1 MPGMHFAF
9 PSPLQAQRQRVPPVL
24 PSVLRDQTRVLVKK
38 SATSAAGDA
47 EEIKKLFPFLYGQKS
62 VSFQRGEE
70 SDAVRPIRA
79 AVVLSGGQA
88 PGGHNVITGLFRFVK
103 ESGGTLYG
111 FLNGPKGI
119 FTGNYREI
127 TDDDVEKYHNMGG
140 FDMIGS
146 GRDKIHTDKQFADS
160 LKTCEQ
166 LKLDGLVVIGGD
178 DSNTNACMLA
188 EYFASRR
195 SRACVVGAPKTIDG
209 DLKNEYVP
217 VSFGFDTA
225 CKTYSEM
232 IGSLAMDA
240 LSTKKKYHFVRLMGR
255 SASHIALECAL
266 QVQPNLCYIGEEVE
280 HKRMTLSQVA
290 RELVDLIETRASV
303 GKKYGLVLIPE
314 GLIEFIPELGVL
326 IKEIN
331 DILPKLSGE
340 ATANVVLERLSGSS
354 KDVFAYLPDSIK
366 SQLLLDRDSHGNVI
380 VSRIETESLLIQ
392 CALKELCPSTKAEF
406 KYQTHFFG
414 YEGRS
419 ALPSPFDSNYCFALG
434 YNAGLLINHKQ
445 TGMISTVT
453 NLNQS
458 PELWEAGGMPLTHM
472 MNMEKRA
479 GKEKPVIKKALT
491 ELDGNPFLTFARRRE
506 QWKLQDKYRSPG
518 PIQFQS
524 TKWAEDT
531 TIMLRLELEQRE
543 GLIEQDSD
551 QPRAKRHKLGS
562 RIGETGRDADA
573 TFSLPF
579 VRNRLNHSVKS
590 PSVLHSDAGQF
601 RFVQTEMTP
610 VDNAATLQFSKVYPH
625 LLAQNT
631 SVYELHTKAYSVGKS
646 HVNTAGAPCN
656 RVGIVFCGR
665 PTPGAHNIVQGLY
678 DALKLMKRDT
688 VLYGFKNGT
697 LGLFEGNYVEITDE
711 IFEEFRNTGGV
722 DILGRSVDQMH
733 TDEQLKAINAT
744 CCNLSLD
751 GLVCVGGTYTAADT
765 LCLAEFLLSQGTS
778 TTVTALPAT
787 IDRDMINQYVEET
800 VGFHSAS
807 RVCSQLCGNI
817 ATDCNSNKKYYY
829 FLRMMG
835 RRPSHMV
842 LEVGLQSC
850 PNAVLIGEEIWENQK
865 TLSMIVT
872 EIADMVCLR
881 SLQGKEFGVILIP
894 EGLLTFVPEVAS
906 LLTELKNIGAQ
917 HPHVGL
923 EETLRLLKPW
933 QRMLFEYLPGFI
945 QDKVTRRE
953 IHGTLELSQIET
965 EKMLL
970 DLVKKEMKRRSQN
983 GTYNGKFGALTHFFG
998 YQARCG
1004 FPTEF
1009 DCMYGNALGRTAA
1022 YALTCK
1028 ELTGSICTIKNLAS
1042 GDVEKNWVPQ
1052 IVPLLNLVRI
1062 NLDTNRGEYS
1072 PVVVDVKQGKAFQ
1085 HLRVMLQ
1092 KWKLEEAYRNL
1103 GPTQFGAASHR
1114 ERSATLSFH

>member
-1 MPGMHFAF
+1 
-9 PSPLQAQRQRVPPVL
+9 
-24 PSVLRDQTRVLVKK
+24 
-38 SATSAAGDA
+38 
-47 EEIKKLFPFLYGQKS
+47 
-62 VSFQRGEE
+62 
-70 SDAVRPIRA
+70 
-79 AVVLSGGQA
+79 
-88 PGGHNVITGLFRFVK
+88 
-103 ESGGTLYG
+103 
-111 FLNGPKGI
+111 
-119 FTGNYREI
+119 
-127 TDDDVEKYHNMGG
+127 
-140 FDMIGS
+140 
-146 GRDKIHTDKQFADS
+146 
-160 LKTCEQ
+160 
-166 LKLDGLVVIGGD
+166 
-178 DSNTNACMLA
+178 
-188 EYFASRR
+188 
-195 SRACVVGAPKTIDG
+195 
-209 DLKNEYVP
+209 
-217 VSFGFDTA
+217 
-225 CKTYSEM
+225 
-232 IGSLAMDA
+232 
-240 LSTKKKYHFVRLMGR
+240 
-255 SASHIALECAL
+255 
-266 QVQPNLCYIGEEVE
+266 
-280 HKRMTLSQVA
+280 
-290 RELVDLIETRASV
+290 
-303 GKKYGLVLIPE
+303 
-314 GLIEFIPELGVL
+314 
-326 IKEIN
+326 
-331 DILPKLSGE
+331 
-340 ATANVVLERLSGSS
+340 
-354 KDVFAYLPDSIK
+354 
-366 SQLLLDRDSHGNVI
+366 
-380 VSRIETESLLIQ
+380 
-392 CALKELCPSTKAEF
+392 
-406 KYQTHFFG
+406 
-414 YEGRS
+414 
-419 ALPSPFDSNYCFALG
+419 
-434 YNAGLLINHKQ
+434 
-445 TGMISTVT
+445 
-453 NLNQS
+453 
-458 PELWEAGGMPLTHM
+458 
-472 MNMEKRA
+472 
-479 GKEKPVIKKALT
+479 
-491 ELDGNPFLTFARRRE
+491 
-506 QWKLQDKYRSPG
+506 
-518 PIQFQS
+518 
-524 TKWAEDT
+524 
-531 TIMLRLELEQRE
+531 
-543 GLIEQDSD
+543 
-551 QPRAKRHKLGS
+551 
-562 RIGETGRDADA
+562 
-573 TFSLPF
+573 
-579 VRNRLNHSVKS
+579 
-590 PSVLHSDAGQF
+590 
-601 RFVQTEMTP
+601 
-610 VDNAATLQFSKVYPH
+610 
-625 LLAQNT
+625 
-631 SVYELHTKAYSVGKS
+631 
-646 HVNTAGAPCN
+646 
-656 RVGIVFCGR
+656 
-665 PTPGAHNIVQGLY
+665 
-678 DALKLMKRDT
+678 MKRDT

-765 LCLAEFLLSQGTS
+765 LCLAEFLLAQGTS

>member
-1 MPGMHFAF
+1 MHFAF
-9 PSPLQAQRQRVPPVL
+9 PSTLQARRQKVSPVL
-24 PSVLRDQTRVLVKK
+24 PSVLSDKSRVLVKGLT
-38 SATSAAGDA
+38 ATSAAGDA
-47 EEIKKLFPFLYGQKS
+47 EQIKNLFPCLYGQKS
-62 VSFQRGEE
+62 VSFQSGEQGAQ
-70 SDAVRPIRA
+70 DAVRPVRA

-88 PGGHNVITGLFRFVK
+88 PGGHNVITGIYRFVK
-103 ESGGTLYG
+103 ESGGTLFG

-127 TDDDVEKYHNMGG
+127 TEQDVEKYHNMGG

-160 LKTCEQ
+160 LKTCED

-188 EYFASRR
+188 EYFASKG
-195 SRACVVGAPKTIDG
+195 SQVCVVGAPKTIDG
-209 DLKNEYVP
+209 DLKNEFVP

-266 QVQPNLCYIGEEVE
+266 QVQPNMCYIGEEVE
-280 HKRMTLSQVA
+280 HKQMTLSQVA
-290 RELVDLIETRASV
+290 RELVELIEARSSA

-326 IKEIN
+326 INEIN

-340 ATANVVLERLSGSS
+340 ATAELILERLSGPS
-354 KDVFAYLPDSIK
+354 KSVFTYLPKSIK

-392 CALKELCPSTKAEF
+392 CALKELSPSTKAGF

-453 NLNQS
+453 NLSKS
-458 PELWEAGGMPLTHM
+458 PEEWKAGGMPLTHM

-491 ELDGNPFLTFARRRE
+491 ELTGKPFLTFAKSRE
-506 QWKLQDKYRSPG
+506 QWKLHDKYRSPG
-518 PIQFQS
+518 PIQFEA
-524 TKWAEDT
+524 TKWAADIS
-531 TIMLRLELEQRE
+531 IMLRLELEQRG
-543 GLIEQDSD
+543 GLSENESNTRPVKRQRVGDKVGGTNRDS
-551 QPRAKRHKLGS
+551 
-562 RIGETGRDADA
+562 EA
-573 TFSLPF
+573 TLSLPF
-579 VRNRLNHSVKS
+579 VRTRVAHAVKS
-590 PSVLHSDAGQF
+590 PRVLHSNAF
-601 RFVQTEMTP
+601 RFVQTETTP
-610 VDNAATLQFSKVYPH
+610 VDNSATSQFSKLYPN
-625 LLAQNT
+625 LITNSDA
-631 SVYELHTKAYSVGKS
+631 VYELHTGGENLGSGEAKA
-646 HVNTAGAPCN
+646 AGSPCK
-656 RVGIVFCGR
+656 RVGVVFCGR
-665 PTPGAHNIVQGLY
+665 PCPGAHNIVEGLY
-678 DALKLMKRDT
+678 NALKLLNQDA

-697 LGLFEGNYVEITDE
+697 LGLFKGECVEITE
-711 IFEEFRNTGGV
+711 ELFEDFRNTGGV
-722 DILGRSVDQMH
+722 DVLGRSVDQMYKE
-733 TDEQLKAINAT
+733 EQLKAINAT
-744 CCNLSLD
+744 CLKLSLD
-751 GLVCVGGTYTAADT
+751 GLVCVGGTYTASDT
-765 LCLAEFLLSQGTS
+765 LSLAEYMLAQGTS
-778 TTVTALPAT
+778 TAVTAIPAT
-787 IDRDMINQYVEET
+787 IDRDMINKYVEET

-817 ATDCNSNKKYYY
+817 ATDCNSNKKYFY

-842 LEVGLQSC
+842 LEVGLQCC
-850 PNAVLIGEEIWENQK
+850 PNAVLIGEDIWENQK

-881 SLQGKEFGVILIP
+881 SLQGKQFGVILIP
-894 EGLLTFVPEVAS
+894 EGLLTFIPEVAS
-906 LLTELKNIGAQ
+906 LLTELKNIGAE
-917 HPHVGL
+917 HLNAGL

-945 QDKVTRRE
+945 QEKIMKRE

-965 EKMLL
+965 EKLLL
-970 DLVKKEMKRRSQN
+970 DLVKKEMKRRSDN

-1022 YALTCK
+1022 YALSRK
-1028 ELTGSICTIKNLAS
+1028 DLTGSICTIRNLAAS
-1042 GDVEKNWVPQ
+1042 DVENNWTPQ
-1052 IVPLLNLVRI
+1052 VVPLLALVRI
-1062 NLDTNRGEYS
+1062 NLDTCRGEYS

-1085 HLRVMLQ
+1085 HLRIMLQ
-1092 KWKLEEAYRNL
+1092 KWKLEEAYCNP
-1103 GPTQFGAASHR
+1103 GPTQFGAESQR
-1114 ERSATLSFH
+1114 ERSATLSLN